1 METYTPVHYSEGRCA
16 GLQFKPASRL
26 LRGIK
31 KTGQI
36 GAYAGIAVGVT
47 AGVVVVTPIALGA
60 LPQLHS
66 CSDDLSSLMPDFSRL
81 PPRPSPA
88 VGIPTLAIGLPIY
101 GAYKIV
107 S

>member
-1 METYTPVHYSEGRCA
+1 MGTYTPVHYSEGRCA

-26 LRGIK
+26 VRGIK

-60 LPQLHS
+60 PPAPPFLQRRS
-66 CSDDLSSLMPDFSRL
+66 MKSDL
-81 PPRPSPA
+81 PPPPLPA